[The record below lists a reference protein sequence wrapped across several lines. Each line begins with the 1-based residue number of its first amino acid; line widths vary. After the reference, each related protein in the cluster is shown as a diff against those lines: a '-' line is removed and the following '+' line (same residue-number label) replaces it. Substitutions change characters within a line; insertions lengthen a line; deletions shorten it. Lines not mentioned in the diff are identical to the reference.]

1 MQNKHPNDYRIVD
14 HPDRLAAAAD
24 ELAGVRRVAVD
35 LEADSMFHFQEKVC
49 LLQIAS
55 AKATYV
61 IDPLKI
67 NDLTPLIPLMGDARV
82 CKVLHG
88 ADYDIRSLY
97 RDFGISIRN
106 LFDTELA
113 TRFLGARESG
123 LDAVLKARFGIRLD
137 KKYQRKNWSQRPL
150 PMEMMAYAAGDVAHL
165 LPLAREIQRELKDK
179 KRLAWVR
186 EECEI
191 LSGVRAPENNATPL
205 FLNFRGAGRLKPG
218 QLAVLEALLQLRRRL
233 AKERDRPLFKVFSN
247 KSLLALATSQPATI
261 HQIEQT
267 KTLSKRQISM
277 HGSVLLKTLDQA
289 RALPRHKLPVYPRKR
304 PPRLP
309 PGVPDRVTILKS
321 WRDRKAVALDLD
333 PGLVLNKN
341 LIQAIAIAKP
351 ERHKDLAAIEDIR
364 RWRCQAFGRELVTLM
379 KSSR

>member
-1 MQNKHPNDYRIVD
+1 MQNRRPNGYRIVD
-14 HPDRLAAAAD
+14 HPDALAAAAE
-24 ELAGVRRVAVD
+24 ELAGARRIAVD
-35 LEADSMFHFQEKVC
+35 LEADSMFHFKEKVC

-55 AKATYV
+55 AKAAYV
-61 IDPLKI
+61 VDPLKL
-67 NDLTPLIPLMGDARV
+67 NDLAPLKPLMGDARI
-82 CKVLHG
+82 CKVFHG

-123 LDAVLKARFGIRLD
+123 LDAVLQNRFGISLD

-150 PMEMMAYAAGDVAHL
+150 PLEMMDYAAGDVTHL

-191 LSGVRAPENNATPL
+191 LSGVRAPENNAAPL
-205 FLNFRGAGRLKPG
+205 YLNFRGAGRLKPE
-218 QLAVLEALLQLRRRL
+218 QLAVLEALLKLRRHM
-233 AKERDRPLFKVFSN
+233 AQERDRPLFKVFSN
-247 KSLLALATSQPATI
+247 KSLLALAMSRPTTI
-261 HQIEQT
+261 RQMEQT
-267 KTLSKRQISM
+267 ESLSKRQISM
-277 HGSVLLKTLDQA
+277 HGPALLKTIDQV
-289 RALPRHKLPVYPRKR
+289 RTLPRHKLPVYPRKR

-321 WRDRKAVALDLD
+321 WRDRKAAALDLD

-351 ERHKDLAAIEDIR
+351 ERHKDLAVIEDIR
-364 RWRCQAFGRELVTLM
+364 RWRCQAFGRELVSLM